1 MSSPKPVEPS
11 LWRSLLIVK
20 TLHRIAEELHREA
33 SYANEAAV
41 EDKSVESAFDDNQL
55 EALFCLQN
63 APVAVYLSEDERTA
77 TDDPKEQVSDSGRDL
92 DMEVDET
99 NEEPSSLIM
108 LSTYLP
114 SNSGAGSH
122 SHQVALDSTSH
133 EKVEK
138 GLAKTLAGLSGEHDN
153 FADID
158 CSCLE
163 SFPSSDLSDISMSI
177 DREFLLGVQSASC
190 FSALS
195 SQFGDYQGGISDL
208 DSLMQVLEN

>member
-114 SNSGAGSH
+114 SNSGPGRTRIRSRWIQRLTKKLRKVWPKPLQDFLGSTTTLQILTAPVL
-122 SHQVALDSTSH
+122 SLFRVAIFPISACPSI
-133 EKVEK
+133 
-138 GLAKTLAGLSGEHDN
+138 A
-153 FADID
+153 
-158 CSCLE
+158 
-163 SFPSSDLSDISMSI
+163 SF
-177 DREFLLGVQSASC
+177 F
-190 FSALS
+190 
-195 SQFGDYQGGISDL
+195 
-208 DSLMQVLEN
+208 